1 MRCELE
7 HAFYYRGARDDR
19 LIVEVYVD
27 NLIITGPSSQS
38 IRRFKNQMSDV
49 FKMSDLGLLTY
60 YLGIE
65 VKQSKEGISLSQGCY
80 ARKILEKGGMKEC
93 NSCQVPMQSKLKLKR
108 ESDSPVVDVV
118 EYRSLVGSLRYLVHT
133 RSDLT
138 FAVSYVSRY
147 MKRPHEEHLCAVRHI
162 LRFVAGT
169 SNLGIFYPRKSED
182 EGELMGFTDS
192 DLARDMDE
200 RKNTSGVLFFLGRS
214 PVSWQSTKQRIVAQ
228 SSCEAEYIAAAAGAC
243 QAVWLARLLSEIR
256 DMEVRVPILRID
268 NKSAISLIKNP
279 VLHDRSK
286 HIDVR
291 FHVLREY
298 ENTGQIKV
306 EFIRIE
312 DQLGDILT
320 KPLCKVNF
328 AKISSKIGLKVVT
341 QR

>member
-1 MRCELE
+1 M
-7 HAFYYRGARDDR
+7 
-19 LIVEVYVD
+19 
-27 NLIITGPSSQS
+27 
-38 IRRFKNQMSDV
+38 
-49 FKMSDLGLLTY
+49 
-60 YLGIE
+60 
-65 VKQSKEGISLSQGCY
+65 
-80 ARKILEKGGMKEC
+80 
-93 NSCQVPMQSKLKLKR
+93 
-108 ESDSPVVDVV
+108 
-118 EYRSLVGSLRYLVHT
+118 
-133 RSDLT
+133 
-138 FAVSYVSRY
+138 
-147 MKRPHEEHLCAVRHI
+147 
-162 LRFVAGT
+162 
-169 SNLGIFYPRKSED
+169 
-182 EGELMGFTDS
+182 
-192 DLARDMDE
+192 
-200 RKNTSGVLFFLGRS
+200 FFLRRS

-256 DMEVRVPILRID
+256 DMVVRVPILRID

-328 AKISSKIGLKVVT
+328 AEISSKIGLKVVT